1 MKPILL
7 PALLFVA
14 SLCHAQLITKKESTA
29 ISGIIREI
37 SETHKPRNYVF
48 RNATLITMT
57 DSILVRDQDV
67 LVVDGLINTI
77 GADLKDVGDA
87 IEIDATNRYL
97 MPGLTDMHVHLFEGH
112 PMKET
117 WTLLFLVN
125 GVTTV
130 RDMNGQPGKL
140 AEREK
145 IRSNTLLAP
154 SLLQGGPIL
163 TSVKERFMEY
173 VATPDAGREA
183 VRKQKT
189 AGYDF
194 IKVHDKLTK
203 ETYLAVADEARE
215 QGLFVAGH
223 TPDQVSLADA
233 LRAKQQTIEH
243 LTGYFEWKDNIEVV
257 TTAEQG
263 YASMTATAGVW
274 NCPTLFNHLMN
285 ISRADLEKE
294 LADPAT
300 SAFVPHSLMEK
311 WKKPLENV
319 NKQYDALSDQNF
331 NRLKGIA
338 LNLHRSGAP
347 MIAGTDSGNLF
358 FLVPGVSLYKELL
371 LLNKI
376 GIPAYDV
383 LKMAT
388 TNASKAMGRA
398 DEFGVIAAGSRADL
412 ILLENN
418 PLDNL
423 VNLNKK
429 KGVMVRGIYFS
440 ENDLQLIADK
450 IRSAFGN

>member
-1 MKPILL
+1 MKILVTT
-7 PALLFVA
+7 LLLIA

-29 ISGIIREI
+29 ISGVIREI

-57 DSILVRDQDV
+57 DSILVKDQDV
-67 LVVDGLINTI
+67 LVVNGLIKAI
-77 GADLKDVGDA
+77 GSDLTDVGDA
-87 IEIDATNRYL
+87 IEIDATDQYL
-97 MPGLTDMHVHLFEGH
+97 MPGLADMHVHLFEGH

-117 WTLLFLVN
+117 WTLLLLIN

-130 RDMNGQPGKL
+130 RDMNGQPAKL
-140 AEREK
+140 TEREK
-145 IRSNTLLAP
+145 IRSNIMLAP

-163 TSVKERFMEY
+163 TSMKEQFMEY
-173 VATPDAGREA
+173 VATPDQGRDA
-183 VRKQKT
+183 VRKQKA

-194 IKVHDKLTK
+194 IKVHDKLSK
-203 ETYLAVADEARE
+203 ETYIAVIDEARK

-223 TPDQVSLADA
+223 IPDQVNLTDA
-233 LRAKQQTIEH
+233 LNARQQTIEH
-243 LTGYFEWKDNIEVV
+243 LTGYFEWKNNIEVV
-257 TTAEQG
+257 TTSEKE
-263 YASMTATAGVW
+263 YAPLTATAGVW

-285 ISRADLEKE
+285 ISRQDLERE

-319 NKQYDALSDQNF
+319 NKQYDALSVQNF
-331 NRLKGIA
+331 NRLKEIT

-347 MIAGTDSGNLF
+347 VIAGTDSGNLF

-388 TNASKAMGRA
+388 SNASKAMGR
-398 DEFGVIAAGSRADL
+398 DNEFGVIAVGSRADL

-418 PLDNL
+418 PLDDL

-429 KGVMVRGIYFS
+429 KGVMFRGIYFPGD
-440 ENDLQLIADK
+440 DLDLIANK

>member
-1 MKPILL
+1 MKPLLL

-29 ISGIIREI
+29 ISGVIREI

-57 DSILVRDQDV
+57 DSILVKDQDV
-67 LVVDGLINTI
+67 LVVNGLIKAI
-77 GADLKDVGDA
+77 GSDLTDVGDA
-87 IEIDATNRYL
+87 IEIDATDQYL
-97 MPGLTDMHVHLFEGH
+97 MPGLADMHVHLFEGH

-117 WTLLFLVN
+117 WTLLLLIN

-130 RDMNGQPGKL
+130 RDMNGQPAKL
-140 AEREK
+140 TEREK
-145 IRSNTLLAP
+145 IRSNIMLAP

-163 TSVKERFMEY
+163 TSMKEQFMEY
-173 VATPDAGREA
+173 VATPDQGRDA
-183 VRKQKT
+183 VRKQKA

-194 IKVHDKLTK
+194 IKVHDKLSK
-203 ETYLAVADEARE
+203 ETYIAVIDEARK

-223 TPDQVSLADA
+223 IPDQVNLTDA
-233 LRAKQQTIEH
+233 LNARQQTIEH
-243 LTGYFEWKDNIEVV
+243 LTGYFEWKNNIEVV
-257 TTAEQG
+257 TTSEKE
-263 YASMTATAGVW
+263 YAPLTATAGVW

-285 ISRADLEKE
+285 ISRQDLERE

-319 NKQYDALSDQNF
+319 NKQYDALSVQNF
-331 NRLKGIA
+331 NRLKEIT

-347 MIAGTDSGNLF
+347 VIAGTDSGNLF

-388 TNASKAMGRA
+388 SNASKAMGR
-398 DEFGVIAAGSRADL
+398 DNEFGVIAVGSRADL

-418 PLDNL
+418 PLDDL

-429 KGVMVRGIYFS
+429 KGVMFRGIYFPGD
-440 ENDLQLIADK
+440 DLDLIANK

>member
-7 PALLFVA
+7 SALLFVA
-14 SLCHAQLITKKESTA
+14 SYCHAQLITKKESSA
-29 ISGIIREI
+29 ISGIVREI

-57 DSILVRDQDV
+57 DSILVKDQDV
-67 LVVDGLINTI
+67 LVVNGLIKAI
-77 GADLKDVGDA
+77 GSDLKDVGDA
-87 IEIDATNRYL
+87 VEIDATDRYL

-117 WTLLFLVN
+117 WTLLLVIN

-130 RDMNGQPGKL
+130 RDMNGQPAKL
-140 AEREK
+140 TEREK
-145 IRSNTLLAP
+145 IRSNTMLAP

-163 TSVKERFMEY
+163 TSMKEQFMEY
-173 VATPDAGREA
+173 VATPDQGREA
-183 VRKQKT
+183 VRKQKV

-194 IKVHDKLTK
+194 IKVHDKLSK
-203 ETYLAVADEARE
+203 ETYLAVIDEARK
-215 QGLFVAGH
+215 QGLLVAGH
-223 TPDQVSLADA
+223 IPDQVNLTDA
-233 LRAKQQTIEH
+233 LNARQQTIEH
-243 LTGYFEWKDNIEVV
+243 LTGYFEWKNNIEVV
-257 TTAEQG
+257 TTAEQE
-263 YASMTATAGVW
+263 YASLTTSAGVW

-285 ISRADLEKE
+285 ISRRDLERE
-294 LADPAT
+294 LADPAA

-319 NKQYDALSDQNF
+319 NKQYDALSVQNF
-331 NRLKGIA
+331 DRLKEIT
-338 LNLHRSGAP
+338 LSLHRSGAP

-388 TNASKAMGRA
+388 CNASKAMGREN
-398 DEFGVIAAGSRADL
+398 EFGVIAVGSRADL

-418 PLDNL
+418 PLDDL
-423 VNLNKK
+423 VSLNKK
-429 KGVMVRGIYFS
+429 KGVMVRGIYFPGD
-440 ENDLQLIADK
+440 DLDLIASK

>member
-1 MKPILL
+1 MKPLLL

-14 SLCHAQLITKKESTA
+14 SLCHAQLITKKESTT
-29 ISGIIREI
+29 ISGVIREI

-57 DSILVRDQDV
+57 DSILVKDQDV
-67 LVVDGLINTI
+67 LVVNGLIKAI
-77 GADLKDVGDA
+77 GSDLTDVGDA
-87 IEIDATNRYL
+87 IEIDATDQYL
-97 MPGLTDMHVHLFEGH
+97 MPGLADMHVHLFEGH

-117 WTLLFLVN
+117 WTLLLLIN

-130 RDMNGQPGKL
+130 RDMNGQPAKL
-140 AEREK
+140 TEREK
-145 IRSNTLLAP
+145 IRSNIMLAP

-163 TSVKERFMEY
+163 TSMKEQFMEY
-173 VATPDAGREA
+173 VATPDQGRDA
-183 VRKQKT
+183 VRKQKA

-194 IKVHDKLTK
+194 IKVHDKLSK
-203 ETYLAVADEARE
+203 ETYLAVIDEARK

-223 TPDQVSLADA
+223 IPDQVNLTDA
-233 LRAKQQTIEH
+233 LNARQQTIEH
-243 LTGYFEWKDNIEVV
+243 LTGYFEWKNNIEVV
-257 TTAEQG
+257 TTSEKE
-263 YASMTATAGVW
+263 YAPLTATAGVW

-285 ISRADLEKE
+285 ISRQDLERE

-319 NKQYDALSDQNF
+319 NKQYDALSVQNF
-331 NRLKGIA
+331 NRLKEIT

-347 MIAGTDSGNLF
+347 VIAGTDSGNLF

-388 TNASKAMGRA
+388 SNASKAMGR
-398 DEFGVIAAGSRADL
+398 DNEFGVIAVGSRADL

-418 PLDNL
+418 PLDDL

-429 KGVMVRGIYFS
+429 KGVMFRGIYFPGD
-440 ENDLQLIADK
+440 DLDLIANK

>member
-1 MKPILL
+1 MKILVTTH
-7 PALLFVA
+7 LLIA
-14 SLCHAQLITKKESTA
+14 SFCHAQLITKKESSA
-29 ISGIIREI
+29 IAAITREV
-37 SETHKPRNYVF
+37 SETHKPQNYVF
-48 RNATLITMT
+48 RNATLITMI
-57 DSILVRDQDV
+57 DSILVSNQDV
-67 LVVDGLINTI
+67 LVMNGLIKTI
-77 GADLKDVGDA
+77 GSDLKDVGDA

-97 MPGLTDMHVHLFEGH
+97 MPGLADMHVHLFEGH

-117 WTLLFLVN
+117 WTLLFLIN

-145 IRSNTLLAP
+145 IRSNTLLGP

-163 TSVKERFMEY
+163 TGVKEQFMEY
-173 VATPDAGREA
+173 AATPDAGREA

-203 ETYLAVADEARE
+203 ETYLAVADEARK

-223 TPDQVSLADA
+223 IPDQVSLADA

-257 TTAEQG
+257 TTVEQG
-263 YASMTATAGVW
+263 YAPMTATAGIW

-300 SAFVPHSLMEK
+300 SAFVPHSLMER
-311 WKKPLENV
+311 WRRPLGNV
-319 NKQYDALSDQNF
+319 NKKYDALSDQNF
-331 NRLKGIA
+331 GKLKEIV
-338 LNLHRSGAP
+338 LNLNRSGAP
-347 MIAGTDSGNLF
+347 MIAGTDAGNLF

-371 LLNKI
+371 LMNKI

-388 TNASKAMGRA
+388 VNASKAMGRA
-398 DEFGVIAAGSRADL
+398 GEFGVIAAGSRADL

-423 VNLNKK
+423 ADLDKR
-429 KGVMVRGIYFS
+429 KGVMMRGIYFS
-440 ENDLQLIADK
+440 ENDLELIANK

>member
-1 MKPILL
+1 MKILVTT
-7 PALLFVA
+7 LLLIA

-29 ISGIIREI
+29 ISGVIREI

-57 DSILVRDQDV
+57 DSILVKDRDV
-67 LVVDGLINTI
+67 LVVNGLIKAI
-77 GADLKDVGDA
+77 GSDLTDVGDA
-87 IEIDATNRYL
+87 IEIDATDQYL
-97 MPGLTDMHVHLFEGH
+97 MPGLADMHVHLFEGH

-117 WTLLFLVN
+117 WTLLLLIN

-130 RDMNGQPGKL
+130 RDMNGQPAKL
-140 AEREK
+140 TEREK
-145 IRSNTLLAP
+145 IRSNIMLAP

-163 TSVKERFMEY
+163 TSMKEQFMEY
-173 VATPDAGREA
+173 VATPDQGRDA
-183 VRKQKT
+183 VRKQKA

-194 IKVHDKLTK
+194 IKVHDKLSK
-203 ETYLAVADEARE
+203 ETYIAVIDEARK

-223 TPDQVSLADA
+223 IPDQVNLTDA
-233 LRAKQQTIEH
+233 LNARQQTIEH
-243 LTGYFEWKDNIEVV
+243 LTGYFEWKNNIEVV
-257 TTAEQG
+257 TTSEKE
-263 YASMTATAGVW
+263 YAPLTATAGVW

-285 ISRADLEKE
+285 ISRQDLERE

-319 NKQYDALSDQNF
+319 NKQYDALSVQNF
-331 NRLKGIA
+331 NRLKEIT

-347 MIAGTDSGNLF
+347 VIAGTDSGNLF

-388 TNASKAMGRA
+388 SNASKAMGR
-398 DEFGVIAAGSRADL
+398 DNEFGVIAVGSRADL

-418 PLDNL
+418 PLDDL

-429 KGVMVRGIYFS
+429 KGVMFRGIYFPGD
-440 ENDLQLIADK
+440 DLDLIANK